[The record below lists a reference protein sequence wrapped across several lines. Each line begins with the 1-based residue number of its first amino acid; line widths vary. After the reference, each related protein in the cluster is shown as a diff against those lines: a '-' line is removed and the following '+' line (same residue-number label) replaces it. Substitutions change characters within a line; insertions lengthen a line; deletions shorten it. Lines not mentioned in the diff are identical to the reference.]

1 MQGTVKM
8 FDPSTNEGLVVRD
21 TDREEFVLAAD
32 ALEGSI
38 FRMLRQGQRVVFESR
53 ASASNV
59 PITTPPAVAIKVNM
73 MVKRIPSKKRYGSE
87 RMITSQ
93 SILENMVSL

>member
-32 ALEGSI
+32 ALQGSI
-38 FRMLRQGQRVVFESR
+38 FRMLRQGQRVVFETDAEGR
-53 ASASNV
+53 A
-59 PITTPPAVAIKVNM
+59 TKVRM
-73 MVKRIPSKKRYGSE
+73 GSE
-87 RMITSQ
+87 PDMGLPTAQI
-93 SILENMVSL
+93 